1 VSLFKVGEEPTKTI
15 DAGRETGSGGGSSF
29 YLLRD
34 KLLACGWVMSYALV
48 LAVFQ
53 VVKQLESISK
63 REAGGKISSPAS

>member
-1 VSLFKVGEEPTKTI
+1 VGEESTTI
-15 DAGRETGSGGGSSF
+15 ADPGRDTGSGVASSF